1 MKIECYLG
9 NKFIVQPL
17 EIKFSPL
24 IIFFSFIQFGYP
36 CSNHRSQNFGVLS
49 QQYIPGIVHS
59 WFTTSENN
67 MRYSLCFLR
76 FSTLFYFDLTR
87 DKEMSFLLPKKI
99 IGNYY
104 HVILSSESEKTHNH
118 FMTWILS
125 HLIEMREK
133 QCHQL
138 FVASKERGIDGLTR
152 YMVHFTEKGTL
163 LSTYRLSF
171 WASLSSWSLWSW
183 RPCWSWTTTYAC
195 YLNDKQDN
203 L

>member
-1 MKIECYLG
+1 
-9 NKFIVQPL
+9 
-17 EIKFSPL
+17 
-24 IIFFSFIQFGYP
+24 
-36 CSNHRSQNFGVLS
+36 
-49 QQYIPGIVHS
+49 
-59 WFTTSENN
+59 

-76 FSTLFYFDLTR
+76 FSTLFYFDLMR
-87 DKEMSFLLPKKI
+87 DKEMSFVLPKKI

-138 FVASKERGIDGLTR
+138 FVASRERGIDGLTR

-163 LSTYRLSF
+163 LSTYRFSF

-183 RPCWSWTTTYAC
+183 RPLKWKVMIKPAKHVYFRCFYFKCLLDLRKSENRNITFF
-195 YLNDKQDN
+195 
-203 L
+203 